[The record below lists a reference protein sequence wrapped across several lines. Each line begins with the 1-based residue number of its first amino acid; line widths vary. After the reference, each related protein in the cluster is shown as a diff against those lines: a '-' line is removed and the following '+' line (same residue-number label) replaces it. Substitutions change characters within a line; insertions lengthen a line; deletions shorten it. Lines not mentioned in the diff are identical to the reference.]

1 MNFDS
6 QITIT
11 IKLWYSKTKETICY
25 QIITH
30 DESTKIKLYIVHQ
43 SILYM
48 LMIEVQIN
56 LTTIGG
62 TISNQY
68 KRRILLH
75 CILKPPVLHSTAR
88 KLGMH
93 LLL

>member
-1 MNFDS
+1 M
-6 QITIT
+6 
-11 IKLWYSKTKETICY
+11 CY
-25 QIITH
+25 QITTH
-30 DESTKIKLYIVHQ
+30 DESTKIKPYIIHQ

-48 LMIEVQIN
+48 LTIEVQIN
-56 LTTIGG
+56 LTRIRG